1 MKNRLLGVA
10 AALSAALMLLAPVG
24 LAQAVEEPPPMSVR
38 ATGLRVAT
46 IPVEGMVCLSCA
58 ASIKKAVRKVEGV
71 TNAEIDFVHRS
82 LRVTYASGIILLLW
96 RVNTAIVGLGY
107 KPGTPVLEP

>member
-1 MKNRLLGVA
+1 MKNRRSSLA
-10 AALSAALMLLAPVG
+10 ATLSAALTLLVPAG
-24 LAQAVEEPPPMSVR
+24 LAQAIEDPPPMSVR
-38 ATGLRVAT
+38 VTSLKVAT

-71 TNAEIDFVHRS
+71 TDAEIDFVHRS
-82 LRVTYASGIILLLW
+82 LRVTYASGKILLLG
-96 RVNTAIVGLGY
+96 RVNTAILGLGY

>member
-1 MKNRLLGVA
+1 MKNQRSGVA
-10 AALSAALMLLAPVG
+10 VALSAGLMSLVTASQ
-24 LAQAVEEPPPMSVR
+24 AQAVEDPPPMSVR

-71 TNAEIDFVHRS
+71 TDAEIDFVHRS
-82 LRVTYASGIILLLW
+82 LRVTYASGKILLLG